1 MHTAS
6 NYSFKQFILIS
17 NHMNF
22 SLRFTILSS
31 FIIVLF
37 VLSSCRGSRHAG
49 YSDQKDLTS
58 LIKRLNKRGDD
69 WNVIQDIRQ
78 VYSEAHYK
86 GQVRLQNYQL
96 EPAPEKWDKLIPELQ
111 SLQRMY
117 DIILGN
123 AFAFR
128 QVQPT
133 NYSAR
138 LLSARDSAASDYYDY
153 ASLLQTGANRRQNR
167 IAYEAYGKVL
177 KFVTD
182 YRDTR
187 TRMNALYE
195 ASIIHVLINPVEYDM
210 LGWGFNSL
218 PVYNSRTMDL
228 QSRLIQDLGGQSANS
243 LPARFYTPIQLR
255 QSSAAPDLVADLV
268 WRNIQINNPVSNY
281 RSYSRSKQVET
292 GRDTANR
299 PVYTTI
305 YATVSIEERRL
316 EASGNLHLL
325 VNELSSRSQ
334 IIWEQLPA
342 NFQHT
347 QEYASYSGDRRAL
360 TNQDWALINNRNQR
374 TPTTGEVLAGLLENV
389 YQPLQNRIRRA
400 ADW

>member
-1 MHTAS
+1 
-6 NYSFKQFILIS
+6 
-17 NHMNF
+17 
-22 SLRFTILSS
+22 
-31 FIIVLF
+31 
-37 VLSSCRGSRHAG
+37 
-49 YSDQKDLTS
+49 
-58 LIKRLNKRGDD
+58 
-69 WNVIQDIRQ
+69 
-78 VYSEAHYK
+78 
-86 GQVRLQNYQL
+86 
-96 EPAPEKWDKLIPELQ
+96 
-111 SLQRMY
+111 
-117 DIILGN
+117 
-123 AFAFR
+123 
-128 QVQPT
+128 
-133 NYSAR
+133 
-138 LLSARDSAASDYYDY
+138 
-153 ASLLQTGANRRQNR
+153 
-167 IAYEAYGKVL
+167 VL